1 MGKHP
6 QNRFRKLVI
15 VGSTNKK
22 QHQPGPRWWGPRRAG
37 VGLNQETQTDYT
49 ARAQFRS
56 LRMAVMPT
64 LSRGLW
70 LEGVAWI
77 VNFVRAY
84 FITRKKSER
93 GAVVLPF
100 RRTGAMASGF
110 YRPPVQHEFVSKKA
124 NGSVGWN
131 SDRGV
136 APVEGGRG

>member
-1 MGKHP
+1 
-6 QNRFRKLVI
+6 
-15 VGSTNKK
+15 
-22 QHQPGPRWWGPRRAG
+22 
-37 VGLNQETQTDYT
+37 
-49 ARAQFRS
+49 
-56 LRMAVMPT
+56 MAVMPT

-70 LEGVAWI
+70 LVVVAWI

-84 FITRKKSER
+84 FFTRKKSER

-110 YRPPVQHEFVSKKA
+110 DRPPVQQEFVSKKA